1 MDDVDGP
8 VPEPVDDDD
17 EDDNLQTQL
26 LEAMQVI
33 VKAVSAD
40 VQVKA
45 AATKAGRFVVTK
57 GKMPSQEALAANR
70 GILCHIVLPAFK
82 HKDIKRVPNLY
93 RILTRVL
100 KKWRATGFGDKKL
113 REDSRDLKL
122 MLTYHYRLA
131 LRCKEH
137 ACPHVQMLTDLL
149 PLKRPLARGELQDQ
163 RRTVWVTDLQAEA
176 VEEF

>member
-17 EDDNLQTQL
+17 EEDNFETQL
-26 LEAMQVI
+26 LQAMQVI

-45 AATKAGRFVVTK
+45 AATKAGRFVVKK
-57 GKMPSQEALAANR
+57 G
-70 GILCHIVLPAFK
+70 K

-100 KKWRATGFGDKKL
+100 KKWRATGFGEKKL
-113 REDSRDLKL
+113 RDDSRDLKL

-149 PLKRPLARGELQDQ
+149 PLKRPLAQGELQDQ